1 MKDMKIRARRAA
13 LALAPFLA
21 FVMALGAM
29 RRW

>member
-1 MKDMKIRARRAA
+1 MKDMKTRVQRTA
-13 LALAPFLA
+13 LALAPFVA